1 MPSAPAAAGNEPERR
16 DPSPH
21 PRIAARRLTVQVS
34 RVGKFDEKLRS
45 ALEQLSVL
53 VMSET
58 LRSRDS
64 EGLCA
69 HISEL
74 IGFLERSDPYSELGL
89 FIRRKI
95 ANFLTEQ
102 QVGLDV
108 IGACLIL
115 TSHLESAVSD
125 FLMSISEIE
134 SAP

>member
-1 MPSAPAAAGNEPERR
+1 
-16 DPSPH
+16 
-21 PRIAARRLTVQVS
+21 
-34 RVGKFDEKLRS
+34 
-45 ALEQLSVL
+45 
-53 VMSET
+53 MSET

-95 ANFLTEQ
+95 ASFLTEQ

-115 TSHLESAVSD
+115 TSHLESAISD